1 MKLIHA
7 LPAVAALAFISTS
20 ALAAGDPAA
29 GAKVFM
35 KCRACHQIGPG
46 AHNGV
51 GPDLNGLDGR
61 KAGSAAG
68 YNYSDAMKS
77 AGFTWDEKNFLEYI
91 AAPKTKVPGNK
102 MPFAGL
108 PNETDRNNVWAYIA
122 EFKADGSKK

>member
-7 LPAVAALAFISTS
+7 LPAAAALAFISSS

-46 AHNGV
+46 AKNGV
-51 GPDLNGLDGR
+51 GPDMNGLDGR
-61 KAGSAAG
+61 KVGTAAG
-68 YNYSDAMKS
+68 YSYSEAMKN
-77 AGFTWDEKNFLEYI
+77 AGFTWDQKNFEEYI
-91 AAPKTKVPGNK
+91 TSPKAKVPGNK

-108 PNETDRNNVWAYIA
+108 PNATDRENVWAYIS